1 MNIWNF
7 RDEILAAAHRWYW
20 VVASF
25 LLGALLGWLVSFVW
39 PAPYRAT
46 LNLYVGLN
54 AYRATRD
61 LYIAEVA

>member
-46 LNLYVGLN
+46 LTQSVCGIECLPGYP
-54 AYRATRD
+54 
-61 LYIAEVA
+61 